1 MIEKV
6 LLALLLNADNGSDI
20 EMQYLL
26 LTGMICLMEQNIE
39 VDNDEFE
46 LLVEHGLAGK
56 LISVRKAR
64 RLLEQTGA
72 FSFWDGRW
80 TFNEGLTLYNETFDW
95 TRFTALFTSKNVSGN
110 SAAAINDPV
119 RDAIL
124 RGINWSISMTLLA
137 AEDGHIQGQ
146 PAFYTCEDDGDR
158 PIGYNVAGTATS
170 DSLTML
176 CQASDYLFD
185 CGKTPEQI
193 VTCINFLLEKT
204 LACQCVEPGWDKGGF
219 FPLEDQ
225 PDSEHPTVD
234 ATCLAIMALCS
245 FYENCKTIEERLSIS
260 LNADIGKVEQVVLEG
275 LAFLFRMQKV
285 DGSFSIY
292 DYENAKGILKP
303 KPTFPS
309 NENCTR
315 MALSTMGVCK
325 GSGIFDKTE
334 NEHLYPACSKVIAG
348 AYTYLCN
355 HMAEAD
361 GYNVWAPYF
370 GIRARDYASTD
381 VAVSTARVC
390 RSMIPV
396 WWQMEEERGN
406 ILAFCRNAL
415 RYWQENEKET
425 TEGVGFYRFTTPTHV
440 GPSTGEYFWASHP
453 DMLVAFT
460 VLQAYNRFGMALTR
474 DQWALIDRAIKHT
487 LSLQHAHGHWD
498 NPLAKRTP
506 FCAVTLAAIELL
518 QEYYIAKG

>member
-1 MIEKV
+1 M
-6 LLALLLNADNGSDI
+6 LNADNGSDI
-20 EMQYLL
+20 EVQYRLI
-26 LTGMICLMEQNIE
+26 TGMIGLMEQNIE
-39 VDNDEFE
+39 VDSDEFE
-46 LLVEHGLAGK
+46 LLIEDGLAGK
-56 LISVRKAR
+56 LVSVRKAG

-72 FSFWDGRW
+72 FRFWDGRW
-80 TFNEGLTLYNETFDW
+80 VFNEGLTLYSEPFDW
-95 TRFTALFTSKNVSGN
+95 SRFTALFTSKNVSGN
-110 SAAAINDPV
+110 STATNNDPV

-124 RGINWSISMTLLA
+124 RGISWSISMTLLA
-137 AEDGHIQGQ
+137 VEDGHIQGQ
-146 PAFYTCEDDGDR
+146 PAFYTCEDDSDH
-158 PIGYNVAGTATS
+158 PIGYKVAGTATS

-176 CQASDYLFD
+176 CQASDYLLD
-185 CGKTPEQI
+185 CGRDPEQI

-204 LACQCVEPGWDKGGF
+204 LACQCVESGWDKGGF

-245 FYENCKTIEERLSIS
+245 FYENRKTIEKKLSIS
-260 LNADIGKVEQVVLEG
+260 LNADIEKVGQAVLEG

-292 DYENAKGILKP
+292 DYENAKETPEYKSP
-303 KPTFPS
+303 FPS

-315 MALSTMGVCK
+315 MVLSTMGVCK
-325 GSGIFDKTE
+325 GSGIFDNTG
-334 NEHLYPACSKVIAG
+334 NEHLYPVCSKVIADT
-348 AYTYLCN
+348 YTYLCN

-370 GIRARDYASTD
+370 GTRARDYAAAD
-381 VAVSTARVC
+381 VAVSIARVC
-390 RSMIPV
+390 RSTIPV

-406 ILAFCRNAL
+406 ILTFCRNAL

-425 TEGVGFYRFTTPTHV
+425 TEGVGFYRFNTPTHD

-453 DMLVAFT
+453 DMLTAFA
-460 VLQAYNRFGMALTR
+460 VLQAYNRFGMALTK
-474 DQWALIDRAIKHT
+474 DQWALIDRAIQHT
-487 LSLQHAHGHWD
+487 LSLQHPHGHWD
-498 NPLAKRTP
+498 NPVAKRTP

-518 QEYYIAKG
+518 QEYYNAKG